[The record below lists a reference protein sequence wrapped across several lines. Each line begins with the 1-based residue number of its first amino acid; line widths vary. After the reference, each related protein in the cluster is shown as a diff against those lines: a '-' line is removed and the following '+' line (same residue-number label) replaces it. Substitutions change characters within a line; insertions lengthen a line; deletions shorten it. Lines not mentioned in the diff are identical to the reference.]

1 MKKTATSAQIDI
13 YKICSTIAAAL
24 LFGLTIACAS
34 QIILSSI
41 YSPHDTLKR
50 EVRHAEI
57 AYHLPKMAHTE
68 FAFTAFS
75 GDNCADRIGADRIG
89 EIAEEVAGNG
99 LDKFVIYNTNEFV
112 TDAPEVYYG
121 AIEGENVHLFD
132 TIGAETPAYSATFDR
147 KAATESFGGTQYEF
161 ANCTIEVFDL
171 DEASCRLY
179 LWADGKTRGLFDIAA
194 PSSEVEVASA
204 DYSGTKL
211 TAKYTVSGDE
221 CEFYSA
227 APELRYLHSL
237 WELEYPRDHKTRSS
251 SSAT

>member
-1 MKKTATSAQIDI
+1 MKKTNTTSAQISI
-13 YKICSTIAAAL
+13 YKICTAIAAAL
-24 LFGLTIACAS
+24 LFGLIIIACA
-34 QIILSSI
+34 QITLASI
-41 YSPHDTLKR
+41 YSPKDNLKR

-75 GDNCADRIGADRIG
+75 GDNCADRIGEDHIG

-99 LDKFVIYNTNEFV
+99 LDKFVVYNTNEFAN
-112 TDAPEVYYG
+112 DAPEIYYG
-121 AIEGENVHLFD
+121 AINGDTVQLFSSID
-132 TIGAETPAYSATFDR
+132 TEAPAYSAKFDR

-161 ANCTIEVFDL
+161 DNCIIEVIDL

-179 LWADGKTRGLFDIAA
+179 LWVGSKTRGLFDIAA
-194 PSSEVEVASA
+194 SSSEVEVTYA

-211 TAKYTVSGDE
+211 AMKYTVSGDE
-221 CEFYSA
+221 CEFYST

-237 WELEYPRDHKTRSS
+237 WELKFPRDHKTRGSS
-251 SSAT
+251 SV